1 MSDLETRIRATLQG
15 DATRAPLVAEPPAR
29 LRQRVRRRQAGTG
42 LLAAITGVALVTASF
57 AGIRALSAPDIDG
70 VPAEQRYEIFER
82 TADVAGVTITSP
94 SDWFLIDQAH
104 QLSRDPEPGTTLPIL
119 QLSNFDPGLDEPLCG
134 AELPSRGVALTIA
147 MEPYAVELGPQDR
160 RWPTELVDVE
170 SSDCGPGK
178 VARFFASVGESSPSY
193 FLWVGF
199 GADVSDE
206 DRNTVLRAVASLEVA
221 PEKRSLYGDGP
232 AYVVAGGED
241 RGAPWLL
248 ELSPS
253 LANVR
258 LWLVTLEGT
267 TGLGSFTVPSI
278 PIEGDAFGAVT
289 EEAARVE
296 FRPTDGS
303 SPIAA
308 RIVPLPPSMPFDFDL
323 FYFEDPFAVF
333 PAEGFTVAVAEDGT
347 VLDRESTVVSPNPPA
362 EAPHE
367 PPMPPDAVRVGTAWV
382 DGVRHQ
388 LFAYRHQHQVHDLQ
402 GVCLQLGAS
411 LDCSYAPPPGSEPQL
426 DVTELGDGKALL
438 TGTLPPDA
446 VAVEIRA
453 QRNDGPPTVRAAG
466 TIAGN
471 AAFPE
476 LRFVMV
482 PFETDR
488 PRQVVVEDYDREGRS
503 LFIVSPQGFTGRGT

>member
-1 MSDLETRIRATLQG
+1 MSDLESRIRTLLEE
-15 DATRAPLVAEPPAR
+15 DATRAPLVAGPPRR

-42 LLAAITGVALVTASF
+42 FLAAITGVVLVTASI

-70 VPAEQRYEIFER
+70 LPAEQRYETFER
-82 TADVAGVTITSP
+82 NADVAGVTITSP

-104 QLSRDPEPGTTLPIL
+104 QLSRDPEPGTVLPIL

-147 MEPYAVELGPQDR
+147 TEPYAADLGPQDQ

-178 VARFFASVGESSPSY
+178 VARFFASVGESSPTY
-193 FLWVGF
+193 FMWVGF
-199 GADVSDE
+199 GAEVSDE
-206 DRNTVLRAVASLEVA
+206 DRDTVLGAVASLEVA
-221 PEKRSLYGDGP
+221 LEKRPLYGDGP
-232 AYVVAGGED
+232 SYVVAGGED

-253 LANVR
+253 RANVDLR
-258 LWLVTLEGT
+258 LVTPDGT
-267 TGLGSFTVPSI
+267 TELGDFTVPSI
-278 PIEGDAFGAVT
+278 PIEGTAFGAVA

-296 FRPTDGS
+296 FRLADGGG
-303 SPIAA
+303 PEAA
-308 RIVPLPPSMPFDFDL
+308 RIVPLPPSMPYDFDL
-323 FYFEDPFAVF
+323 FYFEDPFAVISS
-333 PAEGFTVAVAEDGT
+333 EGFTAAIDDDGT
-347 VLDRESTVVSPNPPA
+347 VLDREATVVSPNPPA

-388 LFAYRHQHQVHDLQ
+388 LFAYRHQHQVHGLQ

-453 QRNDGPPTVRAAG
+453 QRNDGPPTVRATG

-482 PFETDR
+482 PFATDR
-488 PRQVVVEDYDREGRS
+488 PRQVVVEGYDREGRS